1 MWGYILDSFPGA
13 IGYAVM
19 FGTLGTVALVGAW
32 VEHRLHSRIIGG
44 TAARIGARLKALDA
58 SLGLGGE
65 EKTLSALVDRE
76 KPIDK

>member
-1 MWGYILDSFPGA
+1 
-13 IGYAVM
+13 
-19 FGTLGTVALVGAW
+19 VA
-32 VEHRLHSRIIGG
+32 HRLHSRIIGG

-58 SLGLGGE
+58 SLGLSGE